1 MSTPP
6 EHGTVQIDGVPRPAL
21 IFPLTLDGMRRK
33 RLGQAIWLAPILAF
47 SVIYLVL
54 LLRIGTRTDAT
65 GHILRIF
72 VLGMQGVFIA
82 LAVWLIRTWRRPG
95 FVALLREGVYS
106 RSGIGAVLVP
116 WETITK
122 AGVHKLAG
130 VVSLGLCTNATP
142 RHGPFWMG
150 ANRPLQRR
158 LTGWEFSYPLVVIRG
173 SAEFER
179 LVHSCLADPA
189 ERSRIAAM

>member
-33 RLGQAIWLAPILAF
+33 RLGQAIWLVPILAF
-47 SVIYLVL
+47 SIIYLVL
-54 LLRIGTRTDAT
+54 LIRIGTRTDAT

>member
-1 MSTPP
+1 MNTPP
-6 EHGTVQIDGVPRPAL
+6 EHGTVQIDGISRAAL
-21 IFPLTLDGMRRK
+21 IFPLTLDGLRRK
-33 RLGQAIWLAPILAF
+33 RLGQAIWLVPIFAF

-54 LLRIGTRTDAT
+54 LIRIGTRTDAT
-65 GHILRIF
+65 GQILRVF
-72 VLGMQGVFIA
+72 VIAMEGVFIA
-82 LAVWLIRTWRRPG
+82 FAVWLIRNWRKPG

-106 RSGIGAVLVP
+106 RTGIGPVLVP

-122 AGVHKLAG
+122 AGMHKFAG

-158 LTGWEFSYPLVVIRG
+158 LTGWEFSYPLPVFAGQG
-173 SAEFER
+173 SSNG
-179 LVHSCLADPA
+179 SCTSA
-189 ERSRIAAM
+189 